1 MGGMY
6 RFNVYQDFP
15 HGEFKLLETKGEYA
29 ESREDAEKIVYE
41 YAQKKYKGMNVS
53 VMSVN

>member
-6 RFNVYQDFP
+6 RFNVYQDFQ

-29 ESREDAEKIVYE
+29 ENREDAEKVVLE
-41 YAQKKYKGMNVS
+41 YAKKKYKGMNVS

>member
-15 HGEFKLLETKGEYA
+15 HGDFKLLETKGEYA

>member
-29 ESREDAEKIVYE
+29 ESREDAKRIVLE
-41 YAQKKYKGMNVS
+41 YAKEKYKGIDVS
-53 VMSVN
+53 VMNVN

>member
-15 HGEFKLLETKGEYA
+15 HGEFKLLETTGEYA
-29 ESREDAEKIVYE
+29 ENRKDAEKAVLE
-41 YAQKKYKGMNVS
+41 YAKKKYKDITVS